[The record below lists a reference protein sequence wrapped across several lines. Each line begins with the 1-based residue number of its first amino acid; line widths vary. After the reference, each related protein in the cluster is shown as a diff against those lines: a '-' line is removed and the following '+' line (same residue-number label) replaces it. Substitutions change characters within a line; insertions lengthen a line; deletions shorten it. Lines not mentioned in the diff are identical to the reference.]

1 MTWGGLEEA
10 VCREYGIFL
19 KWGMWKR
26 WLFSCQEKF
35 LGMGRALLS
44 SVPPCGNVMLLNSP
58 VWFFFLHGSG
68 PVFFRFFLPRPFRF
82 FAKNREKH
90 RRLLK
95 IGLQS

>member
-35 LGMGRALLS
+35 LGMGRAFLS

-68 PVFFRFFLPRPFRF
+68 PVFFRFSCPVLSVFC
-82 FAKNREKH
+82 KEQGKH

>member
-19 KWGMWKR
+19 KWGMWKKVA
-26 WLFSCQEKF
+26 FF
-35 LGMGRALLS
+35 LPGKNFWAWAFLS
-44 SVPPCGNVMLLNSP
+44 SILPCGNVMLLNSP

-82 FAKNREKH
+82 FAKNREKR

>member
-1 MTWGGLEEA
+1 
-10 VCREYGIFL
+10 
-19 KWGMWKR
+19 
-26 WLFSCQEKF
+26 
-35 LGMGRALLS
+35 MGRAFLS

>member
-26 WLFSCQEKF
+26 WLFSCQEKIF
-35 LGMGRALLS
+35 GHGPGVPFQCSAVRECHAFEFSGVVLLPAWLRS
-44 SVPPCGNVMLLNSP
+44 
-58 VWFFFLHGSG
+58 
-68 PVFFRFFLPRPFRF
+68 VFFRFFLPRPFRF